1 MQNSHLYRSGV
12 IFALVT
18 AVFLGSITTQ
28 AKLFYAEG
36 GNAMTLMLARF
47 FVSTL
52 VFGLFI
58 FFRRQSFRVNASERM
73 GVLLLGCVWSGAMIF
88 YLLSVETISV
98 SLAVLILYAYPLVV
112 LLVSIATRQLPS
124 SSRLISLFLLAFVGL
139 YLALSTGKVEL
150 DTTGLVFAAL
160 ASLGAAFTFIKGAR
174 IAPLLNPLLMTFWIN
189 FAGLVI
195 IVPLAYSNFVTDVTP
210 AGLTALAIATAF
222 YVVAILCQFQA
233 LARLPAATAAFILN
247 LEPVVSILLAVFIL
261 REQLT
266 PVQWFGVALVIAVLI
281 ASIDMGR
288 SANTARQSS

>member
-18 AVFLGSITTQ
+18 AVCLGSITTQ

-47 FVSTL
+47 FISTL
-52 VFGLFI
+52 VFGLFV

-73 GVLLLGCVWSGAMIF
+73 SVLLVGCVWSGAMIF

-112 LLVSIATRQLPS
+112 LLYSIATRQLPPS
-124 SSRLISLFLLAFVGL
+124 LRLILLFLLAFVGL

-150 DTTGLVFAAL
+150 DTTGLVFVAL

-174 IAPLLNPLLMTFWIN
+174 VAPLLNPLLMTFWVN
-189 FAGLVI
+189 FAGLVM
-195 IVPLAYSNFVTDVTP
+195 IVPLVYSSFVIDVSP
-210 AGLTALAIATAF
+210 AGLTALIIATAF

-261 REQLT
+261 REQLSSG
-266 PVQWFGVALVIAVLI
+266 QWFGVALVIAVLI
-281 ASIDMGR
+281 ASIKKGTGDR
-288 SANTARQSS
+288 